1 MNEMLEE
8 TVPYLPKDKP
18 RYLMGVGSPD
28 YLIDA
33 AIRGIDMFD
42 CVMPTRNGRNGTV
55 FTSQGRVII
64 RDAKY
69 SQEYTPI
76 DENCDC
82 YVCKNFSRAYVRHL
96 FKAGEMLG
104 LRLATWHNLRFL
116 IKLME
121 DVRQAIREDR
131 LLDFRREAF
140 ERLGYIKNK
149 A

>member
-1 MNEMLEE
+1 
-8 TVPYLPKDKP
+8 
-18 RYLMGVGSPD
+18 
-28 YLIDA
+28 
-33 AIRGIDMFD
+33 
-42 CVMPTRNGRNGTV
+42 
-55 FTSQGRVII
+55 
-64 RDAKY
+64 
-69 SQEYTPI
+69 
-76 DENCDC
+76 
-82 YVCKNFSRAYVRHL
+82 
-96 FKAGEMLG
+96 MLG

>member
-1 MNEMLEE
+1 
-8 TVPYLPKDKP
+8 
-18 RYLMGVGSPD
+18 
-28 YLIDA
+28 
-33 AIRGIDMFD
+33 MFD